1 MRQILAAAF
10 LTVASVSSVPAIAA
24 ERTAT
29 LLVENMYCASCPFIV
44 KRTLAGV
51 PGVTNVDIS
60 YKQATSEVVAI
71 IDYDDTK
78 ADVTALTAATSNVGF
93 PSRVI
98 Q

>member
-1 MRQILAAAF
+1 MRQILAAAIIA
-10 LTVASVSSVPAIAA
+10 LAAISSGRAIAA

-78 ADVTALTAATSNVGF
+78 ADVTALTAATSSVGF

>member
-60 YKQATSEVVAI
+60 YKQAASEVVAI

-78 ADVTALTAATSNVGF
+78 ADVTALTAATSSVGF
-93 PSRVI
+93 PSSVI